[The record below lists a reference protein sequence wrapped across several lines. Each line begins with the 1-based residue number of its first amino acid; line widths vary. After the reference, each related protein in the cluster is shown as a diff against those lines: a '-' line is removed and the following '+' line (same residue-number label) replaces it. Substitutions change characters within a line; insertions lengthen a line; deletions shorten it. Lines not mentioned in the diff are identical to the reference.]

1 MVICSF
7 LGKLWKRG
15 LIFLFGL
22 SKPWTDSFS
31 YTDVYEPF
39 EGQNLPI
46 LVYRGGDIVSY
57 TDVYGPFEGQSYLS
71 YHDIRLHAMIR
82 KRPGDSNAIYI
93 FPCQLFLLLCYLFNT
108 SMMDYSLLGIY
119 LLFTSICNLWK
130 YYTSMCTTKWYSF
143 ENRGIFW
150 FFGLRDFIWYAT
162 CLLVR
167 CITFEERE
175 KSFPTELKL

>member
-57 TDVYGPFEGQSYLS
+57 TDVYGPFELMRDNLTYPITIFACMQWSGKGQG
-71 YHDIRLHAMIR
+71 IVM
-82 KRPGDSNAIYI
+82 PYI
-93 FPCQLFLLLCYLFNT
+93 FSLVNYFDCCATFLIPRWWIIPSWEFIFSSHPFVIYGNITPQCAQQNDTVLKIGA
-108 SMMDYSLLGIY
+108 YS
-119 LLFTSICNLWK
+119 
-130 YYTSMCTTKWYSF
+130 
-143 ENRGIFW
+143 
-150 FFGLRDFIWYAT
+150 DF
-162 CLLVR
+162 LN
-167 CITFEERE
+167 
-175 KSFPTELKL
+175 